1 MDRIAQRTEE
11 LLESIKESEPYLR
24 YSGSLRRLQDR
35 PGVLEKL
42 DRLRRDIF
50 GIYNTPGNG
59 GFLERADRL
68 QRQYEE
74 LQKIPEVNEFL
85 ENEAELCKRVREINR
100 RLLTEIV
107 TYIPEI

>member
-1 MDRIAQRTEE
+1 M
-11 LLESIKESEPYLR
+11 ESIKESEVYLR

-35 PGVLEKL
+35 PGVLERL

-50 GIYNTPGNG
+50 AIYNNPGNG
-59 GFLERADRL
+59 AFLERADKL

-74 LQKIPEVNEFL
+74 LQKIPEVNVF
-85 ENEAELCKRVREINR
+85 
-100 RLLTEIV
+100 TEIV